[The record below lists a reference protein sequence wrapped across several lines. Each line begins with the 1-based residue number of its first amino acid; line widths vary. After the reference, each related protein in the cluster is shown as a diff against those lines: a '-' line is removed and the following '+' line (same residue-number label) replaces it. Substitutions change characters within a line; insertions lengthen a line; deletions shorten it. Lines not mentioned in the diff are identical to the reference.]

1 MASQS
6 NEQLIKY
13 AVLAFAGYALYE
25 YYYGG
30 KDITG
35 GMLTKLL
42 GASAAPVST
51 TTSQTTT
58 PPTTTQPAT
67 TTTTTTTTQP
77 ATPAQT
83 LSATAQAI
91 LTAAQSGY
99 NALAQGSGPNIQLTW
114 DEWNYYADQVL
125 NAGANDAGFPG
136 SAAAIAA
143 YNNQPAPV
151 TVTLPNPELFGITRG
166 ANGQTPF
173 MTFAQYWSK
182 VLPYFQKTLPSLS
195 GLGGPR
201 RSIGPSWG
209 RLPVSGW
216 VQ

>member
-42 GASAAPVST
+42 GGSTAPAAPVQT
-51 TTSQTTT
+51 TTNQTTT
-58 PPTTTQPAT
+58 PPTAGGPAT

-77 ATPAQT
+77 ATPAQA

-114 DEWNYYADQVL
+114 DEWNYYAEQVVPGK
-125 NAGANDAGFPG
+125 NFP
-136 SAAAIAA
+136 A
-143 YNNQPAPV
+143 
-151 TVTLPNPELFGITRG
+151 PELFGVTRDS
-166 ANGQTPF
+166 NGNTTF

-182 VLPYFQKTLPSLS
+182 LGSWLAQNGLS
-195 GLGGPR
+195 GLASPR

-216 VQ
+216 IQ

>member
-25 YYYGG
+25 YYYAG
-30 KDITG
+30 KDVTG
-35 GMLTKLL
+35 GMLSKLL
-42 GASAAPVST
+42 GGSTAPVST

-58 PPTTTQPAT
+58 PPTAGTPAV
-67 TTTTTTTTQP
+67 TTTTTQP
-77 ATPAQT
+77 ATQAQT

-114 DEWNYYADQVL
+114 DEWNYYAGQVVPGK
-125 NAGANDAGFPG
+125 NFP
-136 SAAAIAA
+136 A
-143 YNNQPAPV
+143 
-151 TVTLPNPELFGITRG
+151 PELFGVTRDS
-166 ANGQTPF
+166 NGNTPF
-173 MTFAQYWSK
+173 MTFAQYWAMLGSW
-182 VLPYFQKTLPSLS
+182 LAQNGLS
-195 GLGGPR
+195 GLRVPR
-201 RSIGPSWG
+201 RSIVPSWG